1 MSDHRPNHEQER
13 HWNEEAGPRWVEHRE
28 ELDRQLAPFSERLI
42 EALAPRSG
50 ERVVDVG
57 CGCGTTSLEVA
68 GRVGADGE
76 VLGVDISKPMLEL
89 ARTRGAGVPQLHFE
103 LADAQTYAY
112 ATGHF
117 DAVCSRFGVMFFADP
132 AHAFQNLAR
141 ALKPAGRF
149 VFLAWQGREVNP
161 WFARLMAAVAS
172 VIQIPKPPAPDAPGP
187 FSLGAGDRVEK
198 LLLDAGFAAPVIGDL
213 RMPFRFGGGGSV
225 DEVVDFMV
233 AAGPMAKLLADA
245 PPERAAEARAA
256 MCAALAPFA
265 SADGVVAPS
274 ACWLVEARK
283 PG

>member
-1 MSDHRPNHEQER
+1 MSEQRPNHEQER

-42 EALAPRSG
+42 ERLAPQPG
-50 ERVVDVG
+50 ERIVDVG

-68 GRVGADGE
+68 SRVGAAGE
-76 VLGVDISKPMLEL
+76 VLGVDVSKPMLDV
-89 ARTRGAGVPQLHFE
+89 ARERGAALPQLRFE
-103 LADAQTYAY
+103 HADAQTYAY
-112 ATGHF
+112 APASF
-117 DAVCSRFGVMFFADP
+117 DATCSRFGVMFFADP
-132 AHAFQNLAR
+132 GHAFENLAR
-141 ALKPAGRF
+141 ALRPGGRF

-172 VIQIPKPPAPDAPGP
+172 VIEIPKPPAPDAPGP

-198 LLLDAGFAAPVIGDL
+198 LLTAAGFAPPSIGDL

-245 PPERAAEARAA
+245 PVDRAAQARAA
-256 MCAALAPFA
+256 MCEALAPFA
-265 SADGVVAPS
+265 SAEGVVAPS